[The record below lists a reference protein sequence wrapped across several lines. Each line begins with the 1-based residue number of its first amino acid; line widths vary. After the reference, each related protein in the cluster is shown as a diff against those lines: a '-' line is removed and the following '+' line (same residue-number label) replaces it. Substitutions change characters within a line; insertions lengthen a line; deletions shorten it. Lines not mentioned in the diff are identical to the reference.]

1 MVDHVLERRRSPR
14 VAVIDEHCRLH
25 VRARVRLVDLSA
37 SGALMASEVPLPVG
51 STGQLRFA
59 LGGDAFC
66 PSVQIRRRAG
76 ITSRELLLGGAF
88 ISMEDRSRRRLEEFL
103 KRATP

>member
-1 MVDHVLERRRSPR
+1 MAYTPERRRSPR
-14 VAVIDEHCRLH
+14 ISVSDEHCRLH
-25 VRARVRLVDLSA
+25 VRARVRLLDLSA
-37 SGALMASEVPLPVG
+37 SGALIASEVPLPVG

-76 ITSRELLLGGAF
+76 VTNRELLLGSAF
-88 ISMEDRSRRRLEEFL
+88 ISMEERSRRRLEEFL

>member
-1 MVDHVLERRRSPR
+1 MVGHVPERRRSPR
-14 VAVIDEHCRLH
+14 IPVTDEHCRLH
-25 VRARVRLVDLSA
+25 VRTRVRLVDLSA
-37 SGALMASEVPLPVG
+37 SGALIASEVPLPVG
-51 STGQLRFA
+51 ATGQLRFA

-66 PSVQIRRRAG
+66 PSVQIHRRAG
-76 ITSRELLLGGAF
+76 ITNRELLLGSMF